1 MNGSNCYARLLIAIA
16 LLACCIAI
24 FSADAPAQDQGWQIV
39 RADYGFGAQ
48 RIDVTNLLLT
58 LLSRGGA
65 NVGIAVN
72 NQTMGGDPAVG
83 KDKSLRII
91 ATDNRNQQR
100 EFDYNEGGFVTPGTF
115 LVPRDNRDDRDNNNN
130 NRDRGNR
137 NNLTIVR
144 GYYGVQGRSVNVTDL
159 LQRRKEWPTNR
170 KRE

>member
-1 MNGSNCYARLLIAIA
+1 METRQS
-16 LLACCIAI
+16 
-24 FSADAPAQDQGWQIV
+24 
-39 RADYGFGAQ
+39 
-48 RIDVTNLLLT
+48 
-58 LLSRGGA
+58 
-65 NVGIAVN
+65 
-72 NQTMGGDPAVG
+72 G

-115 LVPRDNRDDRDNNNN
+115 LVPRDNRDDRDRDNN

-159 LQRRKEWPTNR
+159 LQRMVRNGQLVVNVSNR
-170 KRE
+170 SFGIDPVPGADKKLIVIYQVRGQEQATAVPEGGTLSIP